1 MENVASQVT
10 EEQTS
15 TVVSESEATSSPL
28 EENVNDQS
36 TEIDTLDSK
45 TSEDASSDSSVSS
58 ESESS
63 ESSESAS
70 SESESD
76 DEFDLDEMEDMSQF
90 EDLFEQ
96 SLKTFKEGEILEG
109 TVVGVDRDYVM
120 VDVGYKSEGLIRVR
134 EFQDDDGTIT
144 VKPGDTV
151 EVLLERWSS
160 DDSTL
165 MLSHAKALRKQVW
178 EEVVKAFEAE
188 EPVKG
193 SVISRVKGGLSVRIG
208 DRKSGI
214 IAFLPFSQIDL
225 RPLRD
230 PESLVGSELECAIL
244 KCNRKR
250 ENIVVSRRAILE
262 KDRASKRAETLK
274 TLEEGQERE
283 GVVKNI
289 TDYGVFVDLGGID
302 GLLHITD
309 ISWGRIEHPSKLF
322 KVGDTITVKVLSYEP
337 ETEKVSLGIKQ
348 LTEDPW
354 ARAEEKYPV
363 GSKVTGRV
371 VSLTDYG
378 AFIELE
384 EGVEGLVHVSEMS
397 WTKRIRRP
405 SQIVSVG
412 DQVEAVVLKVD
423 PENKRI
429 SLGLKQIEPNPWDLI
444 EERYPQGTVIEGKVK
459 NVTEFG
465 LFIGIE
471 EGIDGLVHIS
481 DLSWSKRVKHPNELF
496 KKGQTIQAVVLN
508 IDKEKERFSLGVKQ
522 LHPDPWES
530 APERYPVGSMV
541 TGKITNVTDFGIFVE
556 LEEGV
561 EGLVHVSEIGPGKV
575 KTPVG
580 QYEPGEELSAKV
592 IHVAPIERR
601 IGLSLKRI
609 AEDEERSYYEE
620 YSSSGKG
627 ATTLGSLLQEELV
640 QQSIAKAKEGKDENS
655 D

>member
-1 MENVASQVT
+1 MDNVASQVT

-15 TVVSESEATSSPL
+15 TVVSEAETTGSSIEEKLDDQTGDVPAAT
-28 EENVNDQS
+28 D
-36 TEIDTLDSK
+36 
-45 TSEDASSDSSVSS
+45 
-58 ESESS
+58 
-63 ESSESAS
+63 SAS
-70 SESESD
+70 VAEDVFED
-76 DEFDLDEMEDMSQF
+76 DDDIEDMSQF

-96 SLKTFKEGEILEG
+96 SLKTFREGEILQG

-120 VDVGYKSEGLIRVR
+120 VDVGYKSEGLIRLR
-134 EFQDDDGTIT
+134 EFQDDDGTVT

-165 MLSHAKALRKQVW
+165 MLSHSKALRKQVW
-178 EEVVKAFEAE
+178 EDVVRAFEAE

-193 SVISRVKGGLSVRIG
+193 TVISRVKGGLSVRIG

-225 RPLRD
+225 RPLRE
-230 PESLVGSELECAIL
+230 PESLVGTELECAIL

-262 KDRASKRAETLK
+262 KDRAAKRAETLK

-283 GVVKNI
+283 GIVKNI

-322 KVGDTITVKVLSYEP
+322 KVGDTIKVKVLSYEP

-363 GSKVTGRV
+363 GARVTGKV

-423 PENKRI
+423 LENKRI

-481 DLSWSKRVKHPNELF
+481 DLSWSKRIKHPSELF
-496 KKGQTIQAVVLN
+496 KKGQSIQAVVLN

-580 QYEPGEELSAKV
+580 QYEPGEEISAKV

-640 QQSIAKAKEGKDENS
+640 QQSLAKSKENKDES
-655 D
+655 AD

>member
-15 TVVSESEATSSPL
+15 TVVSDSEATNDQL
-28 EENVNDQS
+28 EEKTSDQNTDIQTAGDKVSTDS
-36 TEIDTLDSK
+36 TEDS
-45 TSEDASSDSSVSS
+45 A
-58 ESESS
+58 
-63 ESSESAS
+63 
-70 SESESD
+70 D
-76 DEFDLDEMEDMSQF
+76 DDFDPDEMEDMSQF

-134 EFQDDDGTIT
+134 EFQDDEGNVT

-165 MLSHAKALRKQVW
+165 MLSHSKALRKQVW

-193 SVISRVKGGLSVRIG
+193 TVISRVKGGLSVRIG

-322 KVGDTITVKVLSYEP
+322 KVGDTIKVKVLSYEP

-354 ARAEEKYPV
+354 SRAEEKYPV
-363 GSKVTGRV
+363 GSRVTGRV

-412 DQVEAVVLKVD
+412 DTVEAVVLKVD

-481 DLSWSKRVKHPNELF
+481 DLSWSKRVKHPSELF

-580 QYEPGEELSAKV
+580 QYEPGQEISAKV

-620 YSSSGKG
+620 YSSNGKG

-640 QQSIAKAKEGKDENS
+640 QQSLAKAKENNKDKDDSS

>member
-1 MENVASQVT
+1 MDNVASQVT

-15 TVVSESEATSSPL
+15 TVVSEPETTGSSIEEKLDDQTGDVPAAT
-28 EENVNDQS
+28 D
-36 TEIDTLDSK
+36 
-45 TSEDASSDSSVSS
+45 
-58 ESESS
+58 
-63 ESSESAS
+63 SAS
-70 SESESD
+70 VAEDVLED
-76 DEFDLDEMEDMSQF
+76 DDDIEDMSQF

-96 SLKTFKEGEILEG
+96 SLKTFREGEILQG

-120 VDVGYKSEGLIRVR
+120 VDVGYKSEGLIRLR
-134 EFQDDDGTIT
+134 EFQDDDGTVT

-165 MLSHAKALRKQVW
+165 MLSHSKALRKQVW
-178 EEVVKAFEAE
+178 EDVVRAFEAE

-193 SVISRVKGGLSVRIG
+193 TVISRVKGGLSVRIG

-225 RPLRD
+225 RPLRE
-230 PESLVGSELECAIL
+230 PESLVGTELECAIL

-262 KDRASKRAETLK
+262 KDRATKRAETLK

-283 GVVKNI
+283 GIVKNI

-322 KVGDTITVKVLSYEP
+322 KVGDTIKVKVLSYEP

-363 GSKVTGRV
+363 GARVTGKV

-423 PENKRI
+423 LENKRI

-481 DLSWSKRVKHPNELF
+481 DLSWSKRIKHPSELF
-496 KKGQTIQAVVLN
+496 KKGQSIQAVVLN

-580 QYEPGEELSAKV
+580 QYEPGEEISAKV

-640 QQSIAKAKEGKDENS
+640 QQSLAKSKENKDES
-655 D
+655 AD